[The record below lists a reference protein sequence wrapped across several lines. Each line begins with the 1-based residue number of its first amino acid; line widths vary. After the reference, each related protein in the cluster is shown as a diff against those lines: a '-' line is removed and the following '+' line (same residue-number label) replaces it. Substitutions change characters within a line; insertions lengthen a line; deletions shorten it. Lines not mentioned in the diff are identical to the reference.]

1 MADGADIHLDP
12 ERAERLR
19 LAAKAAGMTPEA
31 FAISAIDSAIDD
43 DWLEAIASLEDYE
56 RTGVSYPAEEILAE
70 FRANVETRL
79 AARK

>member
-19 LAAKAAGMTPEA
+19 LAAEAAGVTPEA
-31 FAISAIDSAIDD
+31 FALNAIDSAIDD
-43 DWLEAIASLEDYE
+43 DWAEAIESIDEYE
-56 RTGVSYPAEEILAE
+56 RTGVSYPAEEVLAE
-70 FRANVETRL
+70 FRANVEARL

>member
-19 LAAKAAGMTPEA
+19 VAAQAAGVTPEV
-31 FAISAIDSAIDD
+31 FAINAIDQAIDD
-43 DWLEAIASLEDYE
+43 DWAEALQSLEEYE
-56 RTGVSYPAEEILAE
+56 RTGVSYPAEEVLAE
-70 FRANVETRL
+70 FRANIEARL